1 MRLRG
6 MDTVEQRLDMV
17 RAIEDYGLTATEAA
31 QLWGVSRETWHKW
44 RRRYDSEGIAG
55 LADRS
60 TRPKNFPSRIEGRVE
75 VEIVRLRTDHRRWG
89 PRRIQAELRRRG
101 LTAPAVSTIQA
112 VFARN
117 GLTALPPPK
126 AKPVIRFQR
135 ERPNELWQIDAKEWA
150 LLDGTKVSIISAL
163 DDCSRFCPAMGVVA
177 GEFQGADAV
186 AVQ

>member
-60 TRPKNFPSRIEGRVE
+60 TRPQELPQPDRGPCRGRDCAAADRPSP
-75 VEIVRLRTDHRRWG
+75 LG
-89 PRRIQAELRRRG
+89 PTTHTSRA
-101 LTAPAVSTIQA
+101 APARA
-112 VFARN
+112 H
-117 GLTALPPPK
+117 
-126 AKPVIRFQR
+126 
-135 ERPNELWQIDAKEWA
+135 
-150 LLDGTKVSIISAL
+150 SACGL
-163 DDCSRFCPAMGVVA
+163 DDP
-177 GEFQGADAV
+177 
-186 AVQ
+186 

>member
-60 TRPKNFPSRIEGRVE
+60 TRPKDFLRRIDGSVE
-75 VEIVRLRTDHRRWG
+75 DELVRLRTDH
-89 PRRIQAELRRRG
+89 PRGGARPIQAAARRRG
-101 LTAPAVSTIQA
+101 LAGPGVWTTRSVS
-112 VFARN
+112 AR
-117 GLTALPPPK
+117 A
-126 AKPVIRFQR
+126 
-135 ERPNELWQIDAKEWA
+135 
-150 LLDGTKVSIISAL
+150 
-163 DDCSRFCPAMGVVA
+163 
-177 GEFQGADAV
+177 
-186 AVQ
+186 